1 MNSVSKVMP
10 TAPTA
15 SEKKANVKIYTH
27 INLYATRQ
35 AVDVLASAL
44 A

>member
-1 MNSVSKVMP
+1 MP

-27 INLYATRQ
+27 INLDTIRQ
-35 AVDVLASAL
+35 AVDVLASTL